1 MWLKLEGEGVAVA
14 AGSIGPNLSVGRSQM
29 LLLFG
34 WLFELVTALRVPAQ
48 LQQDAEEVHAVHK
61 DDKNYRAIKC
71 SDARL
76 PRHPATN
83 EDRDK
88 TIQTSDVAFFS
99 NSISGSTFSIHLN
112 LPNML
117 MVKFS
122 LIKTIPRLPV
132 LICRCD
138 Y

>member
-34 WLFELVTALRVPAQ
+34 WLFELVTAIRVPAQ

-71 SDARL
+71 SDTRL

-83 EDRDK
+83 GDRDK
-88 TIQTSDVAFFS
+88 TIQTSDVASFFF

-122 LIKTIPRLPV
+122 SLKQYLISPS
-132 LICRCD
+132 
-138 Y
+138 